1 MRLPSPVP
9 ARGDDSSGQR
19 ARSSWRSSRRG
30 TARDP
35 ALLLHLSGGA
45 ISWAVVDGV
54 ISPELV
60 ACGAVEL
67 GSRSLAEA
75 LTELVVANKLPRA
88 AARLA
93 LPGRVVVVSP
103 LAADASFTG
112 YADIQLRDGRI
123 LRAELDPETL
133 DEALD
138 ACAAAGI
145 EVVGAEPEALA
156 LARALAVPS
165 PGAAAGAPV
174 AVVWHGPRSLV
185 VAVARGE
192 VVELVGAAELGPG
205 IPPATAAALLLVDQ
219 HCNEVFVASAT
230 LDAAALATTL
240 GRAAAVTATPGDP
253 LARIRCVEGGP
264 VSAASAAGAVGLAIE
279 VRGLPR
285 VDVPVHGASRPAAA
299 PTRASAASPLVA
311 APAPVAPAPVAPA
324 AAASPPDL
332 LFAGGPA
339 AEPLPGGPGAAS
351 QRLVATVVAATV
363 VVATLVGAWAFSLR
377 AEVRDREAV
386 LATLQGQIA
395 AIPSPTAPTRRLLA
409 LGADRRGRV
418 EAIGAVLG
426 DRVAWDRVLREVS
439 AVLPVDVW
447 LTGLSVAEP
456 PAGKLHVHG
465 YATTQRGVALTLA
478 RLGIV
483 ADLRDVRLERSD
495 RVTVGA
501 APAVRFSIV
510 ASVRGE
516 AR

>member
-1 MRLPSPVP
+1 M
-9 ARGDDSSGQR
+9 
-19 ARSSWRSSRRG
+19 
-30 TARDP
+30 
-35 ALLLHLSGGA
+35 
-45 ISWAVVDGV
+45 
-54 ISPELV
+54 

-93 LPGRVVVVSP
+93 LPGRVVLVGP
-103 LAADASFTG
+103 LAADAAFTG
-112 YADIQLRDGRI
+112 HADIQLRDGRI

-133 DEALD
+133 AAALD

-185 VAVARGE
+185 VAIARGE
-192 VVELVGAAELGPG
+192 VVELVGAAELAPG
-205 IPPATAAALLLVDQ
+205 VPPAAAAALLLVNQRCD
-219 HCNEVFVASAT
+219 EIFVASAT
-230 LDAAALATTL
+230 LDAAALAASL

-253 LARIRCVEGGP
+253 LARIRCVAGGP

-285 VDVPVHGASRPAAA
+285 VDVPLRGAARPAAA
-299 PTRASAASPLVA
+299 PTRAPAAAPVVPA
-311 APAPVAPAPVAPA
+311 PAPAPVRPA

-332 LFAGGPA
+332 LLAGGPA
-339 AEPLPGGPGAAS
+339 AEPFPGGSGAGS

-386 LATLQGQIA
+386 LATLQGQLA

-447 LTGLSVAEP
+447 LTGLSVTEP
-456 PAGKLHVHG
+456 PAGTLHVRG
-465 YATTQRGVALTLA
+465 YATTQQGVALTLA

-483 ADLRDVRLERSD
+483 ADLSAVRLERSD

-501 APAVRFSIV
+501 TPAVRFSIV